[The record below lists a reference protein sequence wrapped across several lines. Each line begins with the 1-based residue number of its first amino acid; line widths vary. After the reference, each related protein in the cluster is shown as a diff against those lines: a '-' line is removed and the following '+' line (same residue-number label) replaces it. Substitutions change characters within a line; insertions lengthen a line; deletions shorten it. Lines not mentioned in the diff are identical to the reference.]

1 MLKNTSSSIIIN
13 KKGRPKTFNKAQ
25 ASKIAMETYWKEG
38 IENVSLNEMC
48 RKIGESKPSVYREYG
63 GEEGLQLA
71 ALELYYK
78 DRVEPVGKILFDAE
92 SILVGIKSAFDFL
105 INEHFKDE
113 KMGAACMFNR
123 EGMHPSENLSVM
135 CKNFIEK
142 KDKENMSFLKEGLKR
157 ALDKEYLNK
166 DINIDTYSVY
176 IFNQIKLI
184 ASLSNNKQLSKS
196 TLREMVD
203 LIMSP
208 LLPN

>member
-166 DINIDTYSVY
+166 GINIDTYSVY

-203 LIMSP
+203 LIMIP
-208 LLPN
+208 LFPN

>member
-1 MLKNTSSSIIIN
+1 MNKII
-13 KKGRPKTFNKAQ
+13 KKGRPKTFNKDQ

-78 DRVEPVGKILFDAE
+78 HRVEPVAKILFGAE
-92 SILVGIKSAFDFL
+92 EILVGIKSAFDFL
-105 INEHFKDE
+105 INDHFKDE
-113 KMGAACMFNR
+113 KIVAACMYNR

-142 KDKENMSFLKEGLKR
+142 KDKENMFFLKEGLKR
-157 ALDKEYLNK
+157 ALDKEDLK
-166 DINIDTYSVY
+166 KGINIDAYSVY

-184 ASLSNNKQLSKS
+184 ASLSSKSQLPKS

-203 LIMSP
+203 LIMTP
-208 LLPN
+208 LSS

>member
-157 ALDKEYLNK
+157 ALDKEGLNK
-166 DINIDTYSVY
+166 GINIDTYSVY

>member
-1 MLKNTSSSIIIN
+1 MNKVI
-13 KKGRPKTFNKAQ
+13 KKGRPKTFNKDQ

-78 DRVEPVGKILFDAE
+78 HRVEPVAKILFGAE
-92 SILVGIKSAFDFL
+92 EILVGIKSAFDFL
-105 INEHFKDE
+105 INDHFKDE
-113 KMGAACMFNR
+113 KIVAACMYNR

-135 CKNFIEK
+135 CKNFIEN

-157 ALDKEYLNK
+157 ALDKEDLK
-166 DINIDTYSVY
+166 KGINLDAYSVY

-184 ASLSNNKQLSKS
+184 ASLSSKGQLPKS

-203 LIMSP
+203 LIMTP
-208 LLPN
+208 LSS

>member
-142 KDKENMSFLKEGLKR
+142 KDKENISFLKEGLKR

-166 DINIDTYSVY
+166 GINIDTYSVY

>member
-1 MLKNTSSSIIIN
+1 MNKII
-13 KKGRPKTFNKAQ
+13 KKGRPKTFNKDQ

-78 DRVEPVGKILFDAE
+78 HRVEPVAKILFGAE
-92 SILVGIKSAFDFL
+92 EILVGIKSAFDFL
-105 INEHFKDE
+105 INDHFKDE
-113 KMGAACMFNR
+113 KIGAACMYNR

-142 KDKENMSFLKEGLKR
+142 KDKESMFFLKEGLKR
-157 ALDKEYLNK
+157 ALDKEDLK
-166 DINIDTYSVY
+166 KGINIDAYSVY

-184 ASLSNNKQLSKS
+184 ASLSSKGQLPKS

-203 LIMSP
+203 LIMTP
-208 LLPN
+208 LSS

>member
-1 MLKNTSSSIIIN
+1 MNKVI
-13 KKGRPKTFNKAQ
+13 KKGRPKTFNKDQ

-78 DRVEPVGKILFDAE
+78 HRVEPVAKILFGAE
-92 SILVGIKSAFDFL
+92 EILVGIKSAFDFL
-105 INEHFKDE
+105 INDHFKDE
-113 KMGAACMFNR
+113 KIVAACMYNR

-135 CKNFIEK
+135 CKNFIEN
-142 KDKENMSFLKEGLKR
+142 KDKEHMSFLKEGLKR
-157 ALDKEYLNK
+157 ALDKEDLK
-166 DINIDTYSVY
+166 KGINLDAYSVY

-184 ASLSNNKQLSKS
+184 ASLSSKGQLPKS

-203 LIMSP
+203 LIMTP
-208 LLPN
+208 LSS

>member
-1 MLKNTSSSIIIN
+1 MLKNTNSSSAVN

-25 ASKIAMETYWKEG
+25 ASRIAMETYWKEG

-166 DINIDTYSVY
+166 GINIDTYSVY

-184 ASLSNNKQLSKS
+184 ASLSNNKQLPKS

-203 LIMSP
+203 LIMTP

>member
-78 DRVEPVGKILFDAE
+78 DRVEPVGKILFDSE

-166 DINIDTYSVY
+166 GINIDTYSVY

>member
-1 MLKNTSSSIIIN
+1 MNKVI
-13 KKGRPKTFNKAQ
+13 KKGRPKTFNKDQ

-78 DRVEPVGKILFDAE
+78 HRVEPVAKILFGAE
-92 SILVGIKSAFDFL
+92 EILVGIKSAFDFL
-105 INEHFKDE
+105 INDHFKDE
-113 KMGAACMFNR
+113 KIVAACMYNR

-142 KDKENMSFLKEGLKR
+142 KDKESMFFLKEGLKR
-157 ALDKEYLNK
+157 ALDKEDLK
-166 DINIDTYSVY
+166 KGINIDAYSVY

-184 ASLSNNKQLSKS
+184 ASLSSKGQLPKS

-203 LIMSP
+203 LIMTP
-208 LLPN
+208 LSS

>member
-1 MLKNTSSSIIIN
+1 MNKVI
-13 KKGRPKTFNKAQ
+13 KKGRPKTFNKDQ

-78 DRVEPVGKILFDAE
+78 HRVEPVGKILFGAE
-92 SILVGIKSAFDFL
+92 EILVGIKSAFDFL
-105 INEHFKDE
+105 INDHFKDE
-113 KMGAACMFNR
+113 KIVAACMYNR

-142 KDKENMSFLKEGLKR
+142 KDKENISFLKEGLKR
-157 ALDKEYLNK
+157 ALDKENLK
-166 DINIDTYSVY
+166 KGINLDAYSVY

-184 ASLSNNKQLSKS
+184 ASLSSKSQLPKS

-203 LIMSP
+203 LIMTP
-208 LLPN
+208 LSS

>member
-1 MLKNTSSSIIIN
+1 MNKII
-13 KKGRPKTFNKAQ
+13 KKGRPKTFNKDQ

-78 DRVEPVGKILFDAE
+78 HRVEPVAKILFGAE
-92 SILVGIKSAFDFL
+92 EILVGIKSAFDFL
-105 INEHFKDE
+105 INDHFKDE
-113 KMGAACMFNR
+113 KIVAACMYNR

-135 CKNFIEK
+135 CKNFIEN
-142 KDKENMSFLKEGLKR
+142 KDKEHMSFLKEGLKR
-157 ALDKEYLNK
+157 ALDKEDLK
-166 DINIDTYSVY
+166 KGINIDAYSVY

-184 ASLSNNKQLSKS
+184 ASLSSKGQLPKS

-203 LIMSP
+203 LIMTP
-208 LLPN
+208 LSS

>member
-166 DINIDTYSVY
+166 GINIDTYSVY

-184 ASLSNNKQLSKS
+184 ASLSNNNQLPKS

-203 LIMSP
+203 LIMTP

>member
-166 DINIDTYSVY
+166 GINIDTYSVY

-184 ASLSNNKQLSKS
+184 ASLSNNNQLPKS

>member
-1 MLKNTSSSIIIN
+1 MNKVI
-13 KKGRPKTFNKAQ
+13 KKGRPKTFNKDQ

-78 DRVEPVGKILFDAE
+78 HRVEPVGKILFEAE
-92 SILVGIKSAFDFL
+92 EILVGIKSAFDFL
-105 INEHFKDE
+105 INDHFKDE
-113 KMGAACMFNR
+113 KIVAACMYNR

-142 KDKENMSFLKEGLKR
+142 KDKENISFLKEGLKR
-157 ALDKEYLNK
+157 ALDKENLK
-166 DINIDTYSVY
+166 KGINLDVYSVY

-184 ASLSNNKQLSKS
+184 ASLSSKSQLPKS

-203 LIMSP
+203 LIMTP
-208 LLPN
+208 LSS

>member
-1 MLKNTSSSIIIN
+1 MLKNASSSIIIN

-78 DRVEPVGKILFDAE
+78 DRVEPVGKILFGAE
-92 SILVGIKSAFDFL
+92 DIRVGIKSAFYFL

-166 DINIDTYSVY
+166 GINIDTYSVY

>member
-1 MLKNTSSSIIIN
+1 
-13 KKGRPKTFNKAQ
+13 
-25 ASKIAMETYWKEG
+25 
-38 IENVSLNEMC
+38 
-48 RKIGESKPSVYREYG
+48 
-63 GEEGLQLA
+63 
-71 ALELYYK
+71 
-78 DRVEPVGKILFDAE
+78 
-92 SILVGIKSAFDFL
+92 
-105 INEHFKDE
+105 
-113 KMGAACMFNR
+113 MGAACMFNR

-166 DINIDTYSVY
+166 GINIDTYSVY

>member
-1 MLKNTSSSIIIN
+1 MNKVI
-13 KKGRPKTFNKAQ
+13 KKGRPKTFNKDQ

-78 DRVEPVGKILFDAE
+78 HRVEPVAKILFGAE
-92 SILVGIKSAFDFL
+92 EILVGIKSAFDFL
-105 INEHFKDE
+105 INDHFKDE
-113 KMGAACMFNR
+113 KIGAACMYNR

-142 KDKENMSFLKEGLKR
+142 KDKENMFFLKEGLKR
-157 ALDKEYLNK
+157 ALDKEDLK
-166 DINIDTYSVY
+166 KGINLDAYSVY

-184 ASLSNNKQLSKS
+184 ASLSSKSQLPKS

-203 LIMSP
+203 LIMTP
-208 LLPN
+208 LSS

>member
-166 DINIDTYSVY
+166 GINIDTYSVY
-176 IFNQIKLI
+176 IFNQIKLL

>member
-1 MLKNTSSSIIIN
+1 MNKVI
-13 KKGRPKTFNKAQ
+13 KKGRPKTFNKDQ

-78 DRVEPVGKILFDAE
+78 HRVEPVAKILFGAE
-92 SILVGIKSAFDFL
+92 EILVGIKSAFDFL
-105 INEHFKDE
+105 INDHFKDE
-113 KMGAACMFNR
+113 KIVAACMYNR

-135 CKNFIEK
+135 CKNFIEN
-142 KDKENMSFLKEGLKR
+142 KDKEHMSFLKEGLKR
-157 ALDKEYLNK
+157 ALDKEDLK
-166 DINIDTYSVY
+166 KGINIDAYSVY

-184 ASLSNNKQLSKS
+184 ASLSSKGQLPKS

-203 LIMSP
+203 LIMTP
-208 LLPN
+208 LSS

>member
-135 CKNFIEK
+135 CKNFIKK

-166 DINIDTYSVY
+166 GINIDTYSVY

>member
-1 MLKNTSSSIIIN
+1 MNKVI
-13 KKGRPKTFNKAQ
+13 KKGRPKTFNKDQ

-78 DRVEPVGKILFDAE
+78 HRVEPVAKILFGAE
-92 SILVGIKSAFDFL
+92 EILVGIKSAFDFL
-105 INEHFKDE
+105 INDHFKDE
-113 KMGAACMFNR
+113 KIVAACMYNR

-157 ALDKEYLNK
+157 ALDKENLK
-166 DINIDTYSVY
+166 KGINLDVYSVY

-184 ASLSNNKQLSKS
+184 ASLSSKSQLPKS

-203 LIMSP
+203 LIMTP
-208 LLPN
+208 LSS

>member
-166 DINIDTYSVY
+166 GINIDTYSVY

>member
-1 MLKNTSSSIIIN
+1 
-13 KKGRPKTFNKAQ
+13 
-25 ASKIAMETYWKEG
+25 
-38 IENVSLNEMC
+38 
-48 RKIGESKPSVYREYG
+48 
-63 GEEGLQLA
+63 
-71 ALELYYK
+71 
-78 DRVEPVGKILFDAE
+78 
-92 SILVGIKSAFDFL
+92 
-105 INEHFKDE
+105 
-113 KMGAACMFNR
+113 MGAACMFNR

-166 DINIDTYSVY
+166 GINIDTYSVY

-203 LIMSP
+203 LIMMP

>member
-1 MLKNTSSSIIIN
+1 MNKVI
-13 KKGRPKTFNKAQ
+13 KKGRPKTFNKDQ

-78 DRVEPVGKILFDAE
+78 HRVEPVAKILFGAE
-92 SILVGIKSAFDFL
+92 EILVGIKSAFDFL
-105 INEHFKDE
+105 INDHFKDE
-113 KMGAACMFNR
+113 KIVAACMYNR

-142 KDKENMSFLKEGLKR
+142 KDKENISFLKEGLKR
-157 ALDKEYLNK
+157 ALDKEDLK
-166 DINIDTYSVY
+166 KGINLDAYSVY

-184 ASLSNNKQLSKS
+184 ASLSSKSQLPKS

-203 LIMSP
+203 LIMTP
-208 LLPN
+208 LSS

>member
-92 SILVGIKSAFDFL
+92 SILVGIKSAFNFL
-105 INEHFKDE
+105 INEHFIDE

-166 DINIDTYSVY
+166 GINIDTYSVY

>member
-25 ASKIAMETYWKEG
+25 AS

-166 DINIDTYSVY
+166 GINIDTYSVY

>member
-1 MLKNTSSSIIIN
+1 MTKNTSSSIVVN

-113 KMGAACMFNR
+113 KMGAACMFNS

-166 DINIDTYSVY
+166 GINIDTYSVY

>member
-1 MLKNTSSSIIIN
+1 MLKNTSSSITVN
-13 KKGRPKTFNKAQ
+13 KKGRPKTFNKDQ

-78 DRVEPVGKILFDAE
+78 HRVEPVGKILFGAE
-92 SILVGIKSAFDFL
+92 GILAGIKSTFDFL
-105 INEHFKDE
+105 INDHFKDE

-123 EGMHPSENLSVM
+123 EGMHPSKNLSVM

-157 ALDKEYLNK
+157 AVDKKELNK
-166 DINIDTYSVY
+166 GINIDTYSVY

-184 ASLSNNKQLSKS
+184 ASLSNKSQLPKS

-203 LIMSP
+203 LIITP

>member
-1 MLKNTSSSIIIN
+1 MNKII
-13 KKGRPKTFNKAQ
+13 KKGRPKTFNKDQ

-78 DRVEPVGKILFDAE
+78 HRVEPVAKILFGAE
-92 SILVGIKSAFDFL
+92 EILVGIKSAFDFL
-105 INEHFKDE
+105 INDHFKDE
-113 KMGAACMFNR
+113 KIVAACMYNR

-142 KDKENMSFLKEGLKR
+142 KDKESMFFLKEGLKR
-157 ALDKEYLNK
+157 ALDKEDLK
-166 DINIDTYSVY
+166 KGINIDAYSVY

-184 ASLSNNKQLSKS
+184 ASLSSKGQLPKS

-203 LIMSP
+203 LIMTP
-208 LLPN
+208 LSS